1 MNGAESLVHTLADGG
16 VDVCF
21 ANPGTSEMHFVAAL
35 DRTKRMRCVL
45 GLFEG
50 VVTGAADGYA
60 RMADKPAVTLLH
72 LAPGLANASANLHN
86 AKKARTP
93 MVNVV
98 GDHAVRHSAF
108 EAPLTGDVE
117 GTARPFADWVRTA
130 RSATT
135 VATEGALALQAA
147 SGFPGRIATL
157 VLPAD
162 TAWQPG
168 SGAVA
173 TPAAPAPEPLAEAQI
188 EAAAGWLEADGAGC
202 LIVLGFRTLKDPQ
215 TLRLAAAIA
224 ERTGAT
230 VMAPTSNPRTERG
243 GGLPFIPRIPYP
255 VDDALA
261 LMAPVRHCLLV
272 EAREPV
278 AFFAYP
284 HKPSR
289 ILPET
294 CHVHGLARPGQCGI
308 EAVARLA
315 DRLGVSPAR
324 LPPAGARPA
333 APKTGALEAEL
344 MAQAVAAHLPENAIV
359 ADEGLTMGRAIY
371 AATRD
376 VVPHSWLSLTGGSIG
391 IGFPLATGAAVAC
404 PDRKVLALQADGSGM
419 YTPQALWTQAREGLD
434 VTTVV
439 FANRGYQSLKQE
451 LFKVGANPGRT
462 ALDMLEIGE
471 PALDWVSLAKAMG
484 VPGERVTDAAGL
496 STALGRGL
504 AEPGPYVIEAAVG

>member
-72 LAPGLANASANLHN
+72 LAPGLANASANIHN

-93 MVNVV
+93 MINVV
-98 GDHAVRHSAF
+98 GDHAVRHLAF

-117 GTARPFADWVRTA
+117 GAARPFAHWVRTA
-130 RSATT
+130 RSAST

-147 SGFPGRIATL
+147 SEFPGRIATL

-168 SGAVA
+168 GGPVP
-173 TPAAPAPEPLAEAQI
+173 TPAAPGPEPLAESQI
-188 EAAAGWLEADGAGC
+188 AAAADALERDGAASVV
-202 LIVLGFRTLKDPQ
+202 IVGFRALKDPT

-230 VMAPTSNPRTERG
+230 LVAPTSNPRTERG
-243 GGLPFIPRIPYP
+243 GGLPFVPRIPYP
-255 VDDALA
+255 VDHALE
-261 LMAPVRHCLLV
+261 LMAPFRHCLLV
-272 EAREPV
+272 EAEEPV

-284 HKPSR
+284 EKPSR
-289 ILPET
+289 ILPEG
-294 CHVHGLARPGQCGI
+294 CLVHGLARPGQCGI

-315 DRLGVSPAR
+315 ERLGVDKAVLGATGERPQA
-324 LPPAGARPA
+324 PTAG
-333 APKTGALEAEL
+333 GLEAEAI
-344 MAQAVAAHLPENAIV
+344 AQAVAAHLPEHAII

-371 AATRD
+371 AATQD
-376 VVPHSWLSLTGGSIG
+376 AVPHSWLSLTGGSIG
-391 IGFPLATGAAVAC
+391 IGFPMATGAAVAC

-419 YTPQALWTQAREGLD
+419 YTPQALWTQARESLD

-451 LFKVGANPGRT
+451 LYKVGANPGRT

-471 PALDWVSLAKAMG
+471 PALDWVSLARSMG

-496 STALGRGL
+496 SQALGRGL
-504 AEPGPYVIEAAVG
+504 AAPGPYLIEAAVG